1 MELVFRESLTEE
13 QKNRVLTSDK
23 YENWFNSLN
32 ENSVIEKITIHKVHF
47 FGDRIGF
54 IDVEATTKVND
65 KYVPGISFL
74 RGDSVAILIVLK
86 VDDEEYTIFT
96 NEFRTPVAK
105 TIKSIPAG
113 MIDNGDVKSTAIKEL
128 QEEVDP
134 DFSIDVKD
142 LVLLDKSYTS
152 TGESD
157 QVLFIYYIEK
167 EITRE
172 QLESYQG
179 KVTGA
184 EDEKEEIVLSFGKL
198 NELKNCDTAVSR
210 LAYYTYLEAKS
221 SEVSY
226 VKSSLD
232 NKEYLVRNMPDMQQ
246 AANLLSQLNINLTKL
261 IKQLDSNCKNSNNN
275 YSEINYFFSVILIL
289 IIIIITMIIFV
300 KKYKINK
307 ID

>member
-221 SEVSY
+221 
-226 VKSSLD
+226 
-232 NKEYLVRNMPDMQQ
+232 
-246 AANLLSQLNINLTKL
+246 LSN
-261 IKQLDSNCKNSNNN
+261 
-275 YSEINYFFSVILIL
+275 
-289 IIIIITMIIFV
+289 
-300 KKYKINK
+300 
-307 ID
+307 